1 MTLVREDEK
10 TDSAITEEEGGDT
23 KISID
28 EKVDLITEEL
38 KKINLITEDLKNLR
52 LQLANF
58 DEKFSESQIVPRWAC
73 GKSQH
78 RQSSFVDNLTF
89 SSFI

>member
-1 MTLVREDEK
+1 VTKGDKTQLMTLVREDEK

-28 EKVDLITEEL
+28 EKVDLITE
-38 KKINLITEDLKNLR
+38 DLKNLR

-58 DEKFSESQIVPRWAC
+58 DEKFSESQIVPR
-73 GKSQH
+73 
-78 RQSSFVDNLTF
+78 
-89 SSFI
+89 